1 MNFRAALAVAV
12 LLLLAVPPAARA
24 EGDAASG
31 EKIFRKCKA
40 CHTLAA
46 EEKHKIGP
54 NLYGLFERKSGAAE
68 GFRYSDAMKQAGIV
82 WNEATLDK
90 YLASPKDAIPGNKM
104 AFAGLKKP
112 EERADVIAYLKA
124 ATQ

>member
-1 MNFRAALAVAV
+1 MNFRAALAAAV
-12 LLLLAVPPAARA
+12 LLLAVPSAAGA

-54 NLYGLFERKSGAAE
+54 NLHGLFERKSGAAE
-68 GFRYSDAMKQAGIV
+68 GFRYSDAMKQAGIA

-90 YLASPKDAIPGNKM
+90 YLSSPKDAIPGNKM

-112 EERADVIAYLKA
+112 EERADVIAYLKG

>member
-1 MNFRAALAVAV
+1 MNFRPALVAAV
-12 LLLLAVPPAARA
+12 LLLAAPPAARA

-31 EKIFRKCKA
+31 EKIFRKCRA

-54 NLYGLFERKSGAAE
+54 NLHGLFQRKSGAAE
-68 GFRYSDAMKQAGIV
+68 GFRYSKAMKEAGLD
-82 WNEATLDK
+82 WNEASLDK
-90 YLASPKDAIPGNKM
+90 YLSSPKDAIPGNKM

-124 ATQ
+124 ATK

>member
-1 MNFRAALAVAV
+1 MNFRPALVAAV
-12 LLLLAVPPAARA
+12 LLLAAPPAARA

-54 NLYGLFERKSGAAE
+54 NLHGLFERKSGAAE
-68 GFRYSDAMKQAGIV
+68 GFRYSKAMKEAGLD
-82 WNEATLDK
+82 WNEASLDK
-90 YLASPKDAIPGNKM
+90 YLSSPKDSIPGNKM

-124 ATQ
+124 ATK